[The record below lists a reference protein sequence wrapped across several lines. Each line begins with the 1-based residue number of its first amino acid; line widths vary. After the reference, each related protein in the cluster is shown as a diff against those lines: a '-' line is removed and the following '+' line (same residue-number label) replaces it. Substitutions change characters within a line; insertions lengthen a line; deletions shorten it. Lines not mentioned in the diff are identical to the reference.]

1 MYFITLQLTS
11 NICAYN
17 GLILREKDNIS
28 INVEGM
34 VAEKKQKQVDLST
47 RFFNTEVKNEKI

>member
-34 VAEKKQKQVDLST
+34 VAEKNKSKLICRLDFLT
-47 RFFNTEVKNEKI
+47 LR